1 VFEDGTVT
9 YFTIV
14 FVIVVG
20 FGVSTGVRGV
30 DATVD
35 GVVGVVAV
43 AVTVASLLSERPDRY
58 AAAEPF
64 EPDPLSI
71 LGIKE
76 AA

>member
-43 AVTVASLLSERPDRY
+43 TVVSLLSERPDRY